1 MISEREQQK
10 PTRHSDNYVA
20 KVFVGSQP
28 LSAHQ
33 TAKNHT
39 HNTSIIFFGTDNFS
53 LIPLQ
58 GLIDAGYKI
67 AAVVTKPDSKSGR
80 GQHLTASVVK
90 HLAVKHNIPVWQPK
104 SLKEIEQ
111 DIQKLAPVTGILASY
126 GKIIPESTIQLFTPG
141 IINIHPS
148 LLPKY
153 RGPSPIESAILNRDK
168 FTGVSIMQLSS
179 EMDAGPIYNQITEPL
194 QGTETATTL
203 YQTLAEA
210 GTAQLLSILPSIIEE
225 SLKPIPQDETIATYC
240 KLLDKKDAWIDFEN
254 TDSADVEAK
263 IRAQIDFPKSK
274 VNIFG
279 KDIVITKA
287 HIEPEQKTRLDILCR
302 DGLYISID
310 ELITP
315 NGRKVSKKDFLNG
328 YSKD

>member
-1 MISEREQQK
+1 MK
-10 PTRHSDNYVA
+10 
-20 KVFVGSQP
+20 
-28 LSAHQ
+28 
-33 TAKNHT
+33 
-39 HNTSIIFFGTDNFS
+39 NTSKTIIFFGTDKFS
-53 LIPLQ
+53 LVPLQ

-80 GQHLTASVVK
+80 GQHLTASAVK
-90 HLAVKHNIPVWQPK
+90 RLAVKHNIPVWQPN

-111 DIQKLAPVTGILASY
+111 DIQRLAPVTGVLSSY

-153 RGPSPIESAILNRDK
+153 RGPSPIESAIINRDK
-168 FTGVSIMQLSS
+168 VTGISIMQLSS
-179 EMDAGPIYNQITEPL
+179 KMDAGPIYDQIAEPL

-210 GTAQLLSILPSIIEE
+210 GKAQLLSILPSIVEG
-225 SLKPIPQDETIATYC
+225 SLKPTPQDESLATYC
-240 KLLDKKDAWIDFEN
+240 NLLNKKDAWIDFAN
-254 TDSADVEAK
+254 TNSAEAEAK

-274 VNIFG
+274 INIFD
-279 KDIVITKA
+279 KDIIITKA
-287 HIEPEQKTRLDILCR
+287 HIEPEKKSPLDVMCR

-315 NGRKVSKKDFLNG
+315 NGRKVSKIDFLNG
-328 YSKD
+328 YSKG